1 MGALSDLVIADFSRV
16 LAGPY
21 ATMMLADFGAE
32 VIKIERPGTGDDT
45 RTWGPPFAPDGTSTY
60 FQSINRNKS
69 AITADLST
77 DEGIA
82 KAREVIARSSVVVE
96 NFAPG
101 TMKKYGL
108 GYEELSRENPGL
120 IYLSITGFGSDP
132 KARELPGYDL
142 LVQGMSGLMS
152 ITGEDSD
159 HPTKVG
165 VALVDVIAG
174 LHAALA
180 ITTAVHH
187 REKSGQGQKIEVNLM
202 SSALSAMV
210 NQTSAFVGA
219 GVISEAMGN
228 AHPSIAPYE
237 SFKASDGHMIIAVGN
252 DKQFALLCE
261 ALQLKADP
269 RFATNPERV
278 KNRKELHALISAALS
293 TKTVTQWSAQ
303 LMALGVPAG
312 PILSI
317 DGAIHTATD
326 LGLYPVIDI
335 AGSKTIANPITF
347 SKTPV
352 EYKKTPPR
360 LGQDD

>member
-32 VIKIERPGTGDDT
+32 VIKVERLGTGDDT
-45 RTWGPPFAPDGTSTY
+45 RTWGPPFAADGTSTY
-60 FQSINRNKS
+60 FQSINRNKNS
-69 AITADLST
+69 VTADLTT
-77 DEGIA
+77 DAGIA
-82 KAREVIARSSVVVE
+82 IAHKIISRSSVVVE

-101 TMKKYGL
+101 TMEKFGL

-120 IYLSITGFGSDP
+120 IYVAITGFGSGA

-165 VALVDVIAG
+165 VALIDVIAG

-180 ITTAVHH
+180 ITTALHH
-187 REKSGQGQKIEVNLM
+187 RAKSGQGQKIEVNLM

-210 NQTSAFVGA
+210 NQSTAFIGA
-219 GVISEAMGN
+219 GVVPNAMGN

-237 SFKASDGHMIIAVGN
+237 SFKASDGHLIIAVGN
-252 DKQFALLCE
+252 DKQFALLLE
-261 ALQLKADP
+261 VLNLRPDP
-269 RFATNPERV
+269 RFATNTERV
-278 KNRKELHALISAALS
+278 KNRKELHELISQALS
-293 TKTVTQWSAQ
+293 TKTVKQWSAQ
-303 LMALGVPAG
+303 LMAVGVPAG
-312 PILSI
+312 PILTI
-317 DGAIHTATD
+317 EGAIETATN
-326 LGLYPVIDI
+326 LGLQPVIDV
-335 AGSKTIANPITF
+335 AGSKTIANPIIF

-352 EYKKTPPR
+352 EYRKAPPS

>member
-32 VIKIERPGTGDDT
+32 VIKIERPGSGDDT
-45 RTWGPPFAPDGTSTY
+45 RTWGPPFAVDGTSTY

-69 AITADLST
+69 AITADLTT
-77 DEGIA
+77 DAGIA
-82 KAREVIARSSVVVE
+82 TAQSVIARSSVVVE

-101 TMKKYGL
+101 TMEKYGL

-120 IYLSITGFGSDP
+120 IYLSITGFGNDS

-187 REKSGQGQKIEVNLM
+187 REKSGQGQRIDVNLM

-210 NQTSAFVGA
+210 NQTTAYVGA
-219 GVISEAMGN
+219 GVIPEAMGN

-237 SFKASDGHMIIAVGN
+237 SFRASDGPMIIAVGN
-252 DKQFALLCE
+252 DKQFALLCQ
-261 ALQLKADP
+261 ALHLEVDS
-269 RFATNPERV
+269 RFATNTERV
-278 KNRKELHALISAALS
+278 KNRKDLHALISAALS
-293 TKTVTQWSAQ
+293 TKTVAQWSDQ
-303 LMALGVPAG
+303 LMALGVPTG

-317 DGAIHTATD
+317 KGAIDTATD
-326 LGLYPVIDI
+326 LGLNPIVDI

-352 EYKKTPPR
+352 EYKSAPPR